1 MKAQRDVGH
10 GRTKRLADDAGIVDC
25 RSGRK
30 DAGKERMQR
39 AAIVGVIACAG
50 VGTRASV
57 VMMAVSVTVGMVSTG
72 LVLTGMRNGSAGSR
86 MRW

>member
-1 MKAQRDVGH
+1 MPGH
-10 GRTKRLADDAGIVDC
+10 RLSARIHEFGARPLVFRRRSRLAGAL
-25 RSGRK
+25 
-30 DAGKERMQR
+30 ML
-39 AAIVGVIACAG
+39 AAACAG

-72 LVLTGMRNGSAGSR
+72 LVMTGMRNGSAGSR